1 MENKIQYFELF
12 ELISNNLNN
21 IDVLN
26 KIKTKYIKLLTFL
39 TKTNDLQLDD
49 FIKQL
54 KKINDMGKI
63 IVGIFGNL
71 FDSFEI
77 VGTGTLIFE
86 PKIIHNSCYVAH
98 IEDIVVHPDFRNKG
112 IAKHIIDMFKT
123 LSKNNNCYKIILNCK
138 DEYITIYEKF
148 GFVKKNNEMSHY
160 FD

>member
-12 ELISNNLNN
+12 ELINNNLNN
-21 IDVLN
+21 TDVLN

-39 TKTNDLQLDD
+39 TETNDLQLYD

-63 IVGIFGNL
+63 VVGIFGNL
-71 FDSFEI
+71 FNSFEI

-86 PKIIHNSCYVAH
+86 PKIIHNSCSVAH

-112 IAKHIIDMFKT
+112 IAKHIIDTFKT

-138 DEYITIYEKF
+138 DEYIAIYEKF